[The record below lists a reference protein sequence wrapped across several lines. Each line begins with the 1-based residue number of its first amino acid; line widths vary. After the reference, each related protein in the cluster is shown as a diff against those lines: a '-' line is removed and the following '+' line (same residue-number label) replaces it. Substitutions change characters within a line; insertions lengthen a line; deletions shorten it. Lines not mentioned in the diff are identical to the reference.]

1 MVTMRLL
8 PTTLLLAATGLGL
21 ATEPLLSTG
30 PDPIQQ
36 RGARGQQRKKQ
47 EDTRPPGV
55 TRPSNR
61 IRPTDEKDQDEP
73 GGRTGPR
80 RAAPLDVFG
89 RTRRTQ
95 SRALEDQIL
104 GGWIL
109 TDLSIPGSDS
119 TGRLTQGFLNIG
131 TDVISLEVHATW
143 SEQAGGP
150 TAPNFHTSFTAE
162 YEMLPGQ
169 RMHCSTILGSFY
181 DPEVGTLQWERAGF
195 RREYRIGIV
204 GDELIFVFNG
214 RQGTE
219 GRMKFKPHFGS
230 GAGERDIFGRRIT
243 SGARSNQVDIF
254 GRPKEQS
261 ASGQPDIFGRTQ
273 PQQRGAV
280 NLPPPEPG
288 QRPDEEGGSSGGG
301 EDGRR

>member
-1 MVTMRLL
+1 MRLL

-21 ATEPLLSTG
+21 ATEPLLSVG

-36 RGARGQQRKKQ
+36 RGGRGQQRKKQ
-47 EDTRPPGV
+47 KDDRPPGV

-61 IRPTDEKDQDEP
+61 LRPTKSKDQDEP
-73 GGRTGPR
+73 AGRTGPR
-80 RAAPLDVFG
+80 RAEPLDVFG
-89 RTRRTQ
+89 RTRPTR
-95 SRALEDQIL
+95 SRALEDKIL

-109 TDLSIPGSDS
+109 TDLAIPGSDS

-131 TDVISLEVHATW
+131 TEVISLEVHATW

-169 RMHCSTILGSFY
+169 RMRCSTILGSFY
-181 DPEVGTLQWERAGF
+181 DAEIDALQWERAGF
-195 RREYRIGIV
+195 RREYRVGII

-214 RQGTE
+214 PQGTE

-230 GAGERDIFGRRIT
+230 SAGERDIFGRRIT
-243 SGARSNQVDIF
+243 SGARSNEVDIF
-254 GRPKEQS
+254 GRPKEQ
-261 ASGQPDIFGRTQ
+261 ASTGQPDIFGRTK
-273 PQQRGAV
+273 PQERGTT
-280 NLPPPEPG
+280 NLPPPERG
-288 QRPDEEGGSSGGG
+288 AGEEGGDGG
-301 EDGRR
+301 R